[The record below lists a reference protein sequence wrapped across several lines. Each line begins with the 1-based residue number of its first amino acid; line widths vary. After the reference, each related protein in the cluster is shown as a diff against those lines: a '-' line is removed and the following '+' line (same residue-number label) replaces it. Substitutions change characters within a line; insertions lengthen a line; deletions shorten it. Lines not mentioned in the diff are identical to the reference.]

1 VNRDVDAEPFPAGG
15 RLVKGSQPFVP
26 RPHLYSRRVN
36 RSALLVLDVQKAFDD
51 PGWGRRNNPACER
64 NIGALIRT
72 WRERGQPVVFI
83 RHDGLEE
90 EAPYDTLRHGTPG
103 NAFKEVVN
111 GEPDLLV
118 AKHVNSAFHG
128 TPDLEAWMRANE
140 IDAFAVCGI
149 QTQMCC
155 ETTARVGAN
164 LGFDMTF
171 VIDATH
177 TFDLPAYGGGTLTAD
192 EVARVTASNL
202 DPEFGRVATTAELIG

>member
-1 VNRDVDAEPFPAGG
+1 MV
-15 RLVKGSQPFVP
+15 
-26 RPHLYSRRVN
+26 RRMQAT
-36 RSALLVLDVQKAFDD
+36 ALLVLDVQKAFDD
-51 PGWGRRNNPACER
+51 PAWGTRNNPACED
-64 NIGALIRT
+64 NIATLIAA

-90 EAPYDTLRHGTPG
+90 ESPYNTLARGHPG
-103 NAFKEVVN
+103 NAFKDVLT

-118 AKHVNSAFHG
+118 RKHVNSAFHG
-128 TPDLEAWMRANE
+128 DPDLGPGYAPTTSRPSR
-140 IDAFAVCGI
+140 FAASRRRCAA
-149 QTQMCC
+149 

-171 VIDATH
+171 VVDATH

-202 DPEFGRVATTAELIG
+202 DPEFGRVATTEQLTGR